1 MDRGALTLAERRAA
15 TLEAQLAEQAARA
28 QAAEANQHKLAAE
41 KGALIETV
49 RRLNREVAR
58 LAHFKR
64 NLLQTLQHEEEV
76 GSQHLQRRWLHR
88 QQQQQHDASPDPPHV
103 CGRMSRM

>member
-76 GSQHLQRRWLHR
+76 GSQHLQR
-88 QQQQQHDASPDPPHV
+88 QQQQHDASPDPPRV
-103 CGRMSRM
+103 CGRMSRT